1 MSPDEFSKF
10 MRLIFEYG
18 CCPDEN
24 HVAAEIM
31 MCDVLEE
38 LGYGKGVE
46 IFKRNVG
53 YED

>member
-1 MSPDEFSKF
+1 MTPEEFLKF

-18 CCPDEN
+18 CCPEEN

-38 LGYGKGVE
+38 LGYGEGVK
-46 IFKRNVG
+46 IFKESIG
-53 YED
+53 CED

>member
-1 MSPDEFSKF
+1 MSPNEFSKY
-10 MRLIFEYG
+10 MKLIFEYG
-18 CCPDEN
+18 CCDEEN

-38 LGYGKGVE
+38 LGYEEGVR
-46 IFKRNVG
+46 IFKKSVG